1 MPEVRFVV
9 APPNALVERS
19 RLFDTVGRLYDV
31 EFVPEGT
38 AAPRFVGRIEFGD
51 ANRSTGT
58 DRTPTLILVETP
70 RAPGDVFLHDA
81 EEVPRAFR
89 GRTIR
94 DSAVGVLPPDIA
106 GRSHSVLA
114 QSGGGHP
121 VWVRLSAFHIAAP
134 APAELR
140 ADETLRIRF
149 RPGQFSDLLPLLAFI
164 RRYSE
169 ADWIAPQGS
178 ASFVIDDPNLHAVRY
193 GFVHYRHLA
202 RHAEA
207 NGYHVAFATIP
218 LDLWWASKKAV
229 RVFRESRDVLSL
241 LVHGND
247 HVFHELD
254 RTQSDRE
261 RTAFLAQALRRVDRF
276 ERRYGLPVAR
286 VMAPPHGACSRATAE
301 ALLPTGFEALC
312 VSRTHPWC
320 EVEPTD
326 DALLGSRSVHL
337 VGGEFPLLLRHHI
350 RSDRD
355 ELLFRAFFGQP
366 LIVYGHHND
375 LAEGP
380 SILAETAAFIRDLG
394 PVKWLSLDRIARSR
408 FSLRHDGS
416 CLVVRPQTR
425 VVDVAVSP
433 GFEAISVE
441 LQDGD
446 PSGAVVVTSSRES
459 FTGPGPHP
467 IVDGKATIS
476 IRHPSSVEASTAD
489 TLKPSS
495 PWPMVRRALTEARDR
510 LAPIHMPRR

>member
-1 MPEVRFVV
+1 MPEVGFVV

-19 RLFDTVGRLYDV
+19 RLFDAVGRLYDV

-38 AAPRFVGRIEFGD
+38 AAPRVAGRIEFGD
-51 ANRSTGT
+51 ANRRAGR
-58 DRTPTLILVETP
+58 DRIPTLTLVQTR
-70 RAPGDVFLHDA
+70 RAPGDVLLHDA
-81 EEVPRAFR
+81 EEVPRPFR

-94 DSAVGVLPPDIA
+94 DSAVGVLPADIA

-121 VWVRLSAFHIAAP
+121 VWVRLSAFHFAAP
-134 APAELR
+134 AATELR
-140 ADETLRIRF
+140 ANETLRSRF

-169 ADWIAPQGS
+169 ADWIGPQGS

-207 NGYHVAFATIP
+207 NRYHVAFATIP

-229 RVFRESRDVLSL
+229 RIFRESSDVLSL

-247 HVFHELD
+247 HVYHELD

-326 DALLGSRSVHL
+326 DALLGLAVSASRRWRVSPPTQAPHSERPRRVTVQSIPGSAADRLRSPRRSRRGPLDLGGDRGLRSRS
-337 VGGEFPLLLRHHI
+337 
-350 RSDRD
+350 
-355 ELLFRAFFGQP
+355 RARE
-366 LIVYGHHND
+366 V
-375 LAEGP
+375 
-380 SILAETAAFIRDLG
+380 
-394 PVKWLSLDRIARSR
+394 VIARPDSQVEVFLTSR
-408 FSLRHDGS
+408 G
-416 CLVVRPQTR
+416 VV
-425 VVDVAVSP
+425 
-433 GFEAISVE
+433 
-441 LQDGD
+441 
-446 PSGAVVVTSSRES
+446 
-459 FTGPGPHP
+459 
-467 IVDGKATIS
+467 
-476 IRHPSSVEASTAD
+476 
-489 TLKPSS
+489 
-495 PWPMVRRALTEARDR
+495 
-510 LAPIHMPRR
+510 PRRPTPDASGRGRS